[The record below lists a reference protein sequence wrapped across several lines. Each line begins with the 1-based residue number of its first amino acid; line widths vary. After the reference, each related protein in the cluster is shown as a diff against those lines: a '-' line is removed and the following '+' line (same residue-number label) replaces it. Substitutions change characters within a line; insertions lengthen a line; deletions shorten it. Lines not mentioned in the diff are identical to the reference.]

1 VITPKFSKPP
11 GYQPPAAASV
21 YNADSRFASTISYNR
36 IGEKELEIGF
46 NLGGPLKIQL
56 DEYLCKHPMRK
67 YETNWIFSSDS
78 AAVYHPRT
86 GIPFWFNPTGSAICF
101 LCDGQH
107 SVQCLITELTK
118 RFSSTSCRQIVHDL
132 LSFLLLLSER
142 DLIDL

>member
-1 VITPKFSKPP
+1 MTSNFSRPLR
-11 GYQPPAAASV
+11 YQPPSVASIYTV
-21 YNADSRFASTISYNR
+21 DSRFAGTTSYNR

-46 NLGGPLKIQL
+46 NLSRPLKIQL
-56 DEYLCKHPMRK
+56 REYLHKHPARK
-67 YETNWIFSSDS
+67 YEKNWILSSCS

-118 RFSSTSCRQIVHDL
+118 RFSSASCRQIVHDL